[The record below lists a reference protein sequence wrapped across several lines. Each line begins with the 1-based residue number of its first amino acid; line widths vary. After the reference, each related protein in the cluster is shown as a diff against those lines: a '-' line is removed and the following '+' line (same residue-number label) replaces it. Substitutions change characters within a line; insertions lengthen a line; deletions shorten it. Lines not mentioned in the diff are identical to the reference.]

1 MSDERPLEELSIFV
15 TPEGGMT
22 HVAVYSIYISSHRA
36 AIPVATCASPEL
48 ILSGEACYPPDSSM
62 MDLDENEEVYSARKT
77 PPTPDM
83 SFSSSS
89 TSVCRYST

>member
-48 ILSGEACYPPDSSM
+48 ILTGEVCYPTDSSM
-62 MDLDENEEVYSARKT
+62 MDLDENEEICSAQKI
-77 PPTPDM
+77 PSTPDM

-89 TSVCRYST
+89 ASVCRYST